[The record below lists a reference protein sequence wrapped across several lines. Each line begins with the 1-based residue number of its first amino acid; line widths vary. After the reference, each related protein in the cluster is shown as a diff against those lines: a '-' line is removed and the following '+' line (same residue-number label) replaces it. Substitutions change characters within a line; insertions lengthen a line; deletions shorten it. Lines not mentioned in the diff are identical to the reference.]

1 MCLSEAAKLLEFDLR
16 CRQLTGLQVK
26 KASISIGR
34 LLNYHW
40 HSLLEVDPMLRA
52 ALLPICD
59 CTPRRLQQCMTLMLK
74 RYPDPRGTMRWA
86 MHLLGQL
93 APVLDWEVVLAYARF
108 ADPAVAEHT
117 LTQASR
123 PDGSQTDAPPL

>member
-1 MCLSEAAKLLEFDLR
+1 MRTDWKRITPANPNAAK
-16 CRQLTGLQVK
+16 QLGNLYNEKRLPVK

-93 APVLDWEVVLAYARF
+93 APVLDWEVVLAYGRF
-108 ADPAVAEHT
+108 ADPAVAEHA
-117 LTQASR
+117 LTQS
-123 PDGSQTDAPPL
+123 